1 MDIIEGIRHIN
12 VANVKLCCDQSIKR
26 SKNPDRWFAAG
37 IMKHIEDFA
46 LVMGENNVAILGND
60 DKVHIPIYI
69 PAATKQIP
77 ILINMKY
84 PVLLFDHTF
93 AVASKHQLI
102 PSIYASRETKPSG
115 LACSGLTHAPIRA
128 LKHDNADAFTG
139 FDDLKDLLENDDFIP
154 LLK

>member
-1 MDIIEGIRHIN
+1 
-12 VANVKLCCDQSIKR
+12 
-26 SKNPDRWFAAG
+26 
-37 IMKHIEDFA
+37 
-46 LVMGENNVAILGND
+46 MGENNVAILGND
-60 DKVHIPIYI
+60 DKAHIPIYI
-69 PAATKQIP
+69 PAATKQSP

-115 LACSGLTHAPIRA
+115 LAYSGRTHAPIRA

-154 LLK
+154 LLE

>member
-1 MDIIEGIRHIN
+1 MDIIEGIRHIK
-12 VANVKLCCDQSIKR
+12 VANVKLCCDQSVER

-37 IMKHIEDFA
+37 IMKHIVDFA

-60 DKVHIPIYI
+60 DKAYIPVYI
-69 PAATKQIP
+69 PAATKQSP

-84 PVLLFDHTF
+84 PVLLSDHTF
-93 AVASKHQLI
+93 VVASKHQLI

-115 LACSGLTHAPIRA
+115 PAYSSLTHAPIRA
-128 LKHDNADAFTG
+128 LKYDNADAFTE
-139 FDDLKDLLENDDFIP
+139 FDDLKDLLENDNFIP

>member
-1 MDIIEGIRHIN
+1 MDIIEGIRHIK
-12 VANVKLCCDQSIKR
+12 VANVKLCCNQSIER

-37 IMKHIEDFA
+37 IMKHIVDFA

-60 DKVHIPIYI
+60 DKAYIPIYI
-69 PAATKQIP
+69 PAATKQSP

-84 PVLLFDHTF
+84 PVLLSDHTF
-93 AVASKHQLI
+93 VVASKHQLI
-102 PSIYASRETKPSG
+102 PSSRETKPSG
-115 LACSGLTHAPIRA
+115 LAYSGLTHAPIRA

-139 FDDLKDLLENDDFIP
+139 FNDLKDLLENDNFIP